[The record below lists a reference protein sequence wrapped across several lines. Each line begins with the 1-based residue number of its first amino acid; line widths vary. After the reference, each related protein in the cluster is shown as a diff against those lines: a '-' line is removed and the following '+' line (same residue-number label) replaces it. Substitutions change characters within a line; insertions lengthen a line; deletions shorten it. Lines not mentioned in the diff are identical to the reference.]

1 MACSV
6 GSRSCIESLKSDLRS
21 SQSGLKEVLL
31 ACTKRESLQVPSWR
45 FPERLAASL
54 DTDEMLRDLAYSS
67 GSEDMNCST
76 HVLLLE
82 LVVDRWTTYI
92 ITIHVGGS
100 GVQVNII
107 ACKVMEKVSGHI
119 SSRPQHLAFY
129 GECMCM
135 HICIP
140 TFIF

>member
-1 MACSV
+1 MCTNWNQHLATSIKITNLTQLATDMAFSV

-21 SQSGLKEVLL
+21 IKSGLKEVLL

-45 FPERLAASL
+45 FPEKLAASL

-67 GSEDMNCST
+67 SSEDMNCST

-82 LVVDRWTTYI
+82 LVVDRWTTYN

-100 GVQVNII
+100 GVQV
-107 ACKVMEKVSGHI
+107 S
-119 SSRPQHLAFY
+119 
-129 GECMCM
+129 
-135 HICIP
+135 
-140 TFIF
+140 